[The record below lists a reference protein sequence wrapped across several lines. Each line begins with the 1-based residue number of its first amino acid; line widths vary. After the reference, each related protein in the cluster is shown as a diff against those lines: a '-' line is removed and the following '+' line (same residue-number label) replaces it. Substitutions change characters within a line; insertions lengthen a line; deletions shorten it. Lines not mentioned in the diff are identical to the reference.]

1 MRQISIITG
10 DTTAAE
16 GFRAALADFDAEV
29 IEEDGG
35 YRVRVL
41 LERGAEVAAALTAL
55 RSYVTSSEFR
65 SGLVEVDGTHYL
77 LHDD

>member
-1 MRQISIITG
+1 MRQLSIITG
-10 DTTAAE
+10 DPAAAE
-16 GFRAALADFDAEV
+16 EFRTALADFDAEV
-29 IEEDGG
+29 VEEDGG

-41 LERGAEVAAALTAL
+41 LERGAEVPAVLTAL

-65 SGLVEVDGTHYL
+65 EGVVELDGTHYL